1 MNPDR
6 YLQDC
11 SQLHAADA
19 GRRWLCRLL
28 RPTLGK
34 KFLLIF
40 AILALTAVANW
51 LAVEAALA
59 KLHGISGL
67 VNVSGSLR
75 WLSQRV
81 QLDVARVVLGDSSD
95 RRPVDA
101 HLLRLDEAMRSLE
114 TGGRA
119 QASAVTGLPDGFAGD
134 VAALR
139 LAAAGLR
146 RHAGLALADAARGL
160 DARGLDARGHL
171 DALYRE
177 GTRLLDTADAMAA
190 ALTRA
195 ADDAE
200 SRTLAILLRLGLLDL
215 AILVSVLLLV
225 RLRVVKP
232 LRRLAVLSRAFAEGQ
247 HGLRSGFRSRDE
259 IGLLAAAFDAM
270 AASTER
276 DLLQLAG
283 NAAELARREQRLRKF
298 ALATEY
304 APMSVVIT
312 DVAGTIEY
320 VNPKFSEITG
330 YAAAEVLGRSPS
342 LLKSGETPPQLFAE
356 MWQCLRAGREWRGE
370 LRNRKKDGEPFW
382 EDTRI
387 APLKDDAGRIT
398 HFVAVKE
405 DITARK
411 LAEAE
416 RLGLNAELERRVADR
431 TRQLTESNREL
442 EAFSYSI
449 AHDLRAPLRGINGFA
464 SLMAENCRDCGQ
476 TESLEYMG
484 RIRRAS
490 VRMGSLMDDLLDLS
504 RMARSEIRR
513 EALDLGA
520 MARSVLDELAAAAP
534 SRSVQVEIGEGLLAS
549 GDATLLRDVL
559 ENLLG
564 NAWKFSAQRDP
575 AHIAFGCRADAPGGE
590 TLFYVRDDGAGFDM
604 QYADKLFGA
613 FQRLHATQEFAGNG
627 IGLAMVRRI
636 VGLHGGRVWAE
647 SAPGEGATFY
657 FTLGGPPR
665 PAAAHG

>member
-59 KLHGISGL
+59 KLHGIGGL

-81 QLDVARVVLGDSSD
+81 QLDVARVVHGDSSD

-101 HLLRLDEAMRSLE
+101 HLLRLDEAMRLLE

-119 QASAVTGLPDGFAGD
+119 QGIAVTGLPEGFAGD
-134 VAALR
+134 IAALR
-139 LAAAGLR
+139 LAVAGLR
-146 RHAGLALADAARGL
+146 RQAGLALADAARGV
-160 DARGLDARGHL
+160 DARGHL
-171 DALYRE
+171 DALHGE
-177 GTRLLDTADAMAA
+177 GTRLFDTADTLAA
-190 ALTRA
+190 ALTREA
-195 ADDAE
+195 EEAE

-215 AILVSVLLLV
+215 SIFVAVLLLV
-225 RLRVVKP
+225 RLRVVHP
-232 LRRLAVLSRAFAEGQ
+232 LRRLAALSRAFAEGQ

-259 IGLLAAAFDAM
+259 IGQLAVAFDAM
-270 AASTER
+270 AATIEG
-276 DLLQLAG
+276 DLRQLAG

-298 ALATEY
+298 ALVTEQ
-304 APMSVVIT
+304 APISVVIT

-342 LLKSGETPPQLFAE
+342 LLKSGETPPQVFAE
-356 MWQCLRAGREWRGE
+356 MWLCLRAGREWRGE
-370 LRNRKKDGEPFW
+370 LRNRKKNGELFW

-411 LAEAE
+411 QAEAE
-416 RLGLNAELERRVADR
+416 RLGLNAELERRVAER

-464 SLMAENCRDCGQ
+464 SLMEENCQDCGKG
-476 TESLEYMG
+476 ESLEYMG

-490 VRMGSLMDDLLDLS
+490 LRMGSLMDDLLDLS

-534 SRSVQVEIGEGLLAS
+534 SRAVQVEIGAGLLAS

-575 AHIAFGCRADAPGGE
+575 AHIAFGCRADAPDGE
-590 TLFYVRDDGAGFDM
+590 TVFYVRDDGAGFDM
-604 QYADKLFGA
+604 RYADKLFGA
-613 FQRLHATQEFAGNG
+613 FQRLHTTQEFAGNG

-636 VGLHGGRVWAE
+636 IGLHGGRVWAE
-647 SAPGEGATFY
+647 SAPDEGATFY
-657 FTLGGPPR
+657 FTLDGPPR
-665 PAAAHG
+665 PAAGHG